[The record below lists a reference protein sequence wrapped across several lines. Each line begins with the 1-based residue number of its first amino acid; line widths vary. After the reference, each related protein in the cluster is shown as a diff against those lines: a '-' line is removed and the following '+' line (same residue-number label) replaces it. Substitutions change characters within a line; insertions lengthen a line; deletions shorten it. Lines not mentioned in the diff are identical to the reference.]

1 MAVDDVIVMLAEA
14 DAEALFTAVAVTVT
28 EPPLGIAVG
37 AV

>member
-1 MAVDDVIVMLAEA
+1 MFAEA

-28 EPPLGIAVG
+28 EPPLGIVAG